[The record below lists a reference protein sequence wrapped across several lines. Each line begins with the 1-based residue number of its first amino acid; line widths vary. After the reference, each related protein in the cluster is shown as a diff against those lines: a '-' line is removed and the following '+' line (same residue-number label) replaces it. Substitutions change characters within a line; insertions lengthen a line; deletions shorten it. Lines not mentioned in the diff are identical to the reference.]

1 MIEWGLYGLGTG
13 SAGLYLANY
22 HRMLGSYFS
31 DVFENE
37 WPGIPLHKEPNQLEN
52 DFNQLLMDVTFLM
65 SNGTLKNVSLLDLPA
80 FGSTITTLKKGLKK
94 QFLWPIQT
102 NFALHKIDSALNVS
116 RSKIL
121 MSYKTL
127 FEDWG
132 NYMKQLDRNVYDK
145 QFTKDMENNE
155 FFNFTGFIKKD
166 MKTFLTAIAGNKQP
180 QQLSL
185 YKDVSRYGRSTPH

>member
-1 MIEWGLYGLGTG
+1 
-13 SAGLYLANY
+13 
-22 HRMLGSYFS
+22 ML
-31 DVFENE
+31 
-37 WPGIPLHKEPNQLEN
+37 PGIPLHKEPNQLEN
-52 DFNQLLMDVTFLM
+52 DFNQLLMDITFLM
-65 SNGTLKNVSLLDLPA
+65 SNGALKNVSLLDLPA

-132 NYMKQLDRNVYDK
+132 NYMKQLDRNVNDK

-185 YKDVSRYGRSTPH
+185 YCEG